1 MQPQAAT
8 IAEASSPRS
17 AIAAALTGGAGGIGG
32 SDSIGAAFR
41 MLGPNAGNFTDAFLQ
56 ADGGVQ
62 GDFTRLATSDAG
74 SRSPFMAGRDLSGL
88 GMYQPDNARAM
99 LAEGLR
105 QYIADPQGFQS
116 NYPDAAKFFRGVSGG

>member
-8 IAEASSPRS
+8 SAEASSPRS
-17 AIAAALTGGAGGIGG
+17 AIAAALTGG
-32 SDSIGAAFR
+32 DSIGAAFR
-41 MLGPNAGNFTDAFLQ
+41 MLGPNAGNYSDAFMR
-56 ADGGVQ
+56 ADGGLQ

-99 LAEGLR
+99 MAEGLR
-105 QYIADPQGFQS
+105 QYIADPQSFQS